1 MINLCYV
8 SNNMI
13 NKTHSE
19 ICLLTISD
27 KCILYIP
34 IGYYLCG
41 FDRKLQIKAT
51 LNF

>member
-19 ICLLTISD
+19 IRLLTVSN
-27 KCILYIP
+27 KCIVYKP
-34 IGYYLCG
+34 IGSYTYTVLIE
-41 FDRKLQIKAT
+41 KYK
-51 LNF
+51 